1 MLAADRNRGGKY
13 EAEVQ
18 GRTGLLQ
25 IVNNALLHSRATLIT
40 RITST
45 VLIVSGSSLRTPRKG
60 TIIDKKAIAL
70 NIDSAACTIS

>member
-18 GRTGLLQ
+18 GKTGPLQ
-25 IVNNALLHSRATLIT
+25 IVNNAVLHSRATLIT

-45 VLIVSGSSLRTPRKG
+45 VLTVSGSSLRTPRKG
-60 TIIDKKAIAL
+60 AFTDKKAIAL